1 MGGGGGGERVRGVD
15 VTWVLRRGWGV
26 VGNGP
31 LRALCLSYK
40 WWGAFIPFYFAVARI
55 DDDVGFMS
63 SDVGLT

>member
-1 MGGGGGGERVRGVD
+1 M
-15 VTWVLRRGWGV
+15 